1 MAFSK
6 FLSLLAVLMAG
17 PLFTSAGQEP
27 NVTVTGIVVDWQYAR
42 VIETTIVFK
51 SAGDMREVKVDQ
63 VGAYKVDLPPG
74 RYLITA
80 RAPGFRDR
88 RVKLQLEPT
97 TSRVL
102 NLMLDVQPQ
111 NFHCPKNAICLQVEQ
126 IDF

>member
-1 MAFSK
+1 MMAFGK
-6 FLSLLAVLMAG
+6 FALLVAVLMAG
-17 PLFTSAGQEP
+17 SLFTSAGQEL
-27 NVTVTGIVVDWQYAR
+27 NVTITGTVVDWQYAR

-51 SAGDMREVKVDQ
+51 SAGETREVKVDKS
-63 VGAYKVDLPPG
+63 GEYKVDLPPG

-102 NLMLDVQPQ
+102 NFMLDVQPQ
-111 NFHCPKNAICLQVEQ
+111 NFHCPKNAICL
-126 IDF
+126 